1 MMSIFGIGS
10 IFIILLIILN
20 QQKDR
25 KDFTFVISYDIFN
38 NIITNYIEIIF
49 IPKVNYLK
57 TIYNLD
63 KDSKVNSIKSFNEE
77 IDKIISESVKEI
89 IQKYT
94 SKKCLKSLLK
104 YHNINGL
111 SIIIA
116 LQLKKVI

>member
-1 MMSIFGIGS
+1 MSIFGIGS